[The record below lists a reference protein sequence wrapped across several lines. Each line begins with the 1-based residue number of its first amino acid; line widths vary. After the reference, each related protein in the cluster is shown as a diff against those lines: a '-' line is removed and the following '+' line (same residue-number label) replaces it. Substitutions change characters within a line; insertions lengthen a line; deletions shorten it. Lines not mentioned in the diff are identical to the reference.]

1 MTPSQARADVPS
13 GGDSARASIL
23 LVEDD
28 AKTADTVALYLR
40 HGGHRVSVERDG
52 AEGLRRATTEPFDLV
67 VLDRMLPGLD
77 GGEVLDRLRRISDVP
92 VILLTAMAGERDRL
106 DGFRG
111 GADDYVT
118 KPFSPRELVA
128 RVDAML
134 RRTGISGRRRRVVQ
148 VGGLVLDPEAHVARV
163 GSDLLDL
170 SPTEF
175 RLLRCLAEAHHR
187 TFSRAELVDR
197 ALSGD
202 PDARVVDS
210 HVKNIRRKLAAI
222 GAAPGWI
229 QTVFGRGYRLS
240 IPNSPRTDP

>member
-1 MTPSQARADVPS
+1 VTSDEAPD
-13 GGDSARASIL
+13 RASIL

-28 AKTADTVALYLR
+28 IKTAETVALYLR
-40 HGGHRVSVERDG
+40 HGGHRVVVERDG
-52 AEGLRRATTEPFDLV
+52 EGGLERATTEPFDLV
-67 VLDRMLPGLD
+67 VLDRMLPRLD
-77 GGEVLDRLRRISDVP
+77 GGEVLKRMRRVTDVP

-106 DGFRG
+106 DGFRA

-134 RRTGISGRRRRVVQ
+134 RRTGVAGRRGRVVQ
-148 VGGLVLDPEAHVARV
+148 IGALRLDPDAHWARI
-163 GSDLLDL
+163 GSELLDL

-187 TFSRAELVDR
+187 TFSRSELVDR

-202 PDARVVDS
+202 PDDRVVDS
-210 HVKNIRRKLAAI
+210 HVKNLRRKLTSV
-222 GAAPGWI
+222 GADPGWI
-229 QTVFGRGYRLS
+229 RTVFGRGYQLS
-240 IPNSPRTDP
+240 IPTTPERDP

>member
-1 MTPSQARADVPS
+1 MTPDDTPP
-13 GGDSARASIL
+13 RASIL

-28 AKTADTVALYLR
+28 VKTADTVALYLR
-40 HGGHRVSVERDG
+40 HGGHRVAVERDG
-52 AEGLRRATTEPFDLV
+52 VGGLERVTTEVFDLV
-67 VLDRMLPGLD
+67 VLDRMLPRLD
-77 GGEVLDRLRRISDVP
+77 GGEVLKRMRRVTDVP

-106 DGFRG
+106 DGFRA

-134 RRTGISGRRRRVVQ
+134 RRTGVSGRRGRVVQ
-148 VGGLVLDPEAHVARV
+148 VGQLRLDPEAHWARV
-163 GSDLLDL
+163 GPELLDL

-187 TFSRAELVDR
+187 TFTRAELVDR

-202 PDARVVDS
+202 PDDRVVDS
-210 HVKNIRRKLAAI
+210 HVKNLRRKLSAV
-222 GAAPGWI
+222 GADPGWI
-229 QTVFGRGYRLS
+229 RTVFGRGYQLAV
-240 IPNSPRTDP
+240 PAAAVDDP